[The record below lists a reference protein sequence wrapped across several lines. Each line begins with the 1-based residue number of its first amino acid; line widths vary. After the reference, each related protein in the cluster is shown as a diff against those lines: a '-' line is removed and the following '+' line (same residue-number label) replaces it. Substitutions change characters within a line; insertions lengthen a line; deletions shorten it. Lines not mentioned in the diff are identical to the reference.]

1 MADEPQIASLDSR
14 LAAARAAEA
23 ARVGGEAAARR
34 PAKGYAQGSRII
46 AELIGAP
53 AGAALIG
60 WLLDRWLGTKPWLL
74 LVLLVLGF
82 VVAMRNIYRIAQE
95 KPE

>member
-1 MADEPQIASLDSR
+1 MVDTPDTAGLDAR
-14 LAAARAAEA
+14 LAAARAAESSRLAGGRA
-23 ARVGGEAAARR
+23 AQR